1 MVSNRFDGKV
11 DKTEEWGI
19 EEGFDGNKRVRKR
32 K

>member
-19 EEGFDGNKRVRKR
+19 EEGFDGNK
-32 K
+32 